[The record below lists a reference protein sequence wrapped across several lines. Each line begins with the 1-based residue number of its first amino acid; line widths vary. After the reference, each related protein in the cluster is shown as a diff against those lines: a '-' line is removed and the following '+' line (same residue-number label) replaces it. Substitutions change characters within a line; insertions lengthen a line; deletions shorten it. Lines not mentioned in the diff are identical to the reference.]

1 MTLVYNCPVHGL
13 VVKSE
18 GTAVA
23 LGQPLFDRKLTCAL
37 PDGDGTCAEIVTI
50 QSCSSDL
57 L

>member
-1 MTLVYNCPVHGL
+1 MTLVYRCPVHGL

-18 GTAVA
+18 GSAVS
-23 LGQPLFDRKLTCAL
+23 LGQTLFDPKLTCAL
-37 PDGDGTCAEIVTI
+37 PNTNGTCSEIVTI